1 MSLLEVK
8 DLAVHFYTDEGVVEA
23 IRDISFTVNQ
33 GDTLGII
40 GESGCGKSVT
50 ALSVMGLLP
59 GNGRVV
65 KGEIL
70 FKGTNIVQLDEKA
83 RARLR
88 GSEMTI
94 VFQDALS
101 SLNPVFTVE
110 TQLSDIL
117 RVRDKRRNAE
127 QNHSAP
133 KKDYRAE
140 IIQRLKQVGISAPD
154 RRIRQ
159 YIHELSGG
167 MRQRIMI
174 AMALACQPQLLIADE
189 PTTALDVTTEAQI
202 VELIRTVLDRF
213 EVTFILITHDLSMV
227 AELCNRIVVLY
238 RGNSVEETSVET
250 LFKRP
255 LHPYTQGLMQSILT
269 LDTQRGKLQPI
280 EGAVPNP
287 HKHISGCQFHPRCPE
302 AMDIC
307 RQASPR
313 FVEVEPGHRCACFLH
328 SSEVAEPSLATP
340 DPDQA

>member
-8 DLAVHFYTDEGVVEA
+8 NLAVHFYTDEGVVEA
-23 IRDISFTVNQ
+23 VRDISFTVNP

-50 ALSVMGLLP
+50 ALSIMGLLP
-59 GNGRVV
+59 GNGGVV

-70 FKGTNIVQLDEKA
+70 FKGTNIVPLHEKA

-88 GSEMTI
+88 GSDMTI
-94 VFQDALS
+94 IFQDALS

-117 RVRDKRRNAE
+117 RVRDKRRSSG
-127 QNHSAP
+127 QDRSAP

-140 IIQRLKQVGISAPD
+140 IIQRLKQVGISAPE
-154 RRIRQ
+154 RRSRQ

-202 VELIRTVLDRF
+202 VELIRTVLDRY
-213 EVTFILITHDLSMV
+213 EITFTLITHDLSLV
-227 AELCNRIVVLY
+227 AELCNRVVVLY
-238 RGNSVEETSVET
+238 RGNTVEDSSVES
-250 LFKRP
+250 LFRRP
-255 LHPYTQGLMQSILT
+255 LHPYTRGLMQSILT
-269 LDTQRGKLQPI
+269 LDTGRGKLHPI

-287 HKHISGCQFHPRCPE
+287 HKHINGCQFHPRCPD

-307 RQASPR
+307 RKATPR
-313 FVEVEPGHRCACFLH
+313 LVEVEPGHRCACFLH
-328 SSEVAEPSLATP
+328 SSATAEPSMAAP
-340 DPDQA
+340 ASEQS